1 VDQPAR
7 DASNGYEAVAD
18 AYCAGRGTPAAT
30 GFFVG
35 RLTVREWAATLQ
47 PGGAVLDLGCGPG
60 YPVTQLL
67 ADAGFAV
74 AGVDASPS
82 MVAAFRTRFP
92 DAPVE
97 CNAAERSSFFGRQ
110 FDGIIAWGLMFL
122 LEPPAQAAIIR
133 RVAPALVRGGRFVF
147 TAPREVCEWTDIMT
161 GQRSVSLG
169 EEAYRGLLSS
179 AGLMLVG
186 EADDEGD
193 SHYYMTVKP

>member
-1 VDQPAR
+1 MERPAP
-7 DASNGYEAVAD
+7 DASNGYEAVAA
-18 AYCAGRGTPAAT
+18 AYLAGRGTPSAT

-35 RLTVREWAATLQ
+35 RLTVSDWMATLE

-74 AGVDASPS
+74 AGIDASPT
-82 MVAAFRTRFP
+82 MVAAFRARFP
-92 DAPVE
+92 HAPVE
-97 CNAAERSSFFGRQ
+97 CGAAERSDFFGRQ

-122 LEPPAQAAIIR
+122 LEPPAQAEIIR

-169 EEAYRGLLSS
+169 EEAYRGLLTS
-179 AGLMLVG
+179 AGLVLVG
-186 EADDEGD
+186 DADDEGD
-193 SHYYMTVKP
+193 NHYYMTVKP